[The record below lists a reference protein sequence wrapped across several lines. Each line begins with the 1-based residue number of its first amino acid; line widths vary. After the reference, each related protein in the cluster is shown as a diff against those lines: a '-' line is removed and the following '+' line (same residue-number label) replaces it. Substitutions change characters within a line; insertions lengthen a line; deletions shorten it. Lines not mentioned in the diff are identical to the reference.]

1 MTNVQLMNAVKQL
14 FVALAA
20 SCLVAYYYERA
31 WGLEHGNDFSDQDR
45 LYGRDKKGKSFYTP
59 PYPFLLLAVL
69 AAFFISKGFFAGL
82 SAFFTYTADLMLAI
96 SIYYALLIFLPVLRR
111 HISAR
116 ACAELWLIPYI
127 VIVAKYY
134 TTAEASSVR
143 FVLYIPQPIFDLL
156 LPVWGIGFLAIFAGY
171 ILSHLIFRRRIKKT
185 AVEETDGHVLALWK
199 QELERLDYKR
209 PVRLLRCEAARAPF
223 SMGNTKWT
231 RVTVLPSQSY
241 TDEELT
247 LIFRHELHH
256 IRRCDSN
263 TKLYFAFSNA
273 LLWFHPFVWIAS
285 REASR
290 DMELAC
296 DELVLECSDSA
307 ERKLYADLLLNTAG
321 ERRGF
326 TTCLSASAKALRCR
340 LHAVLHPRKRSSGTL
355 FLMLLVFCSILSYD
369 AFAISTQRTTV
380 GDELLCDSPKFD
392 CVLYTS
398 ADEMIRSNFGTYD
411 EQALYS
417 YIASL
422 PIECLSGTRIYS
434 DLESNVPRLF
444 LSAGPNDNLCVCI
457 YDNGVTLY
465 DRDEGHS
472 TFYYLREPVD
482 WAKIEA
488 FL

>member
-1 MTNVQLMNAVKQL
+1 MTNLQIINAIKQL

-20 SCLVAYYYERA
+20 SFLVAYNYERA

-59 PYPFLLLAVL
+59 PYPFLLLAIL

-96 SIYYALLIFLPVLRR
+96 SLYYVLLIFLPVLRR

-134 TTAEASSVR
+134 TTTTASSVR
-143 FVLYIPQPIFDLL
+143 FVLYIPQQIFDML
-156 LPVWGIGFLAIFAGY
+156 LPVWGIGFLIIFAGY
-171 ILSHLIFRRRIKKT
+171 IFSHLMFRRRILKT
-185 AVEETDGHVLALWK
+185 AAAETDAHVLALWK
-199 QELERLDYKR
+199 QELERLDYRR
-209 PVRLLRCEAARAPF
+209 PVRLLRCQAAGSPF

-231 RVTVLPSQSY
+231 RVTVLPSHSY

-256 IRRCDSN
+256 IRRCDSDA
-263 TKLYFAFSNA
+263 KLYFAFSNA
-273 LLWFHPFVWIAS
+273 LLWFHPLVWIAS

-296 DELVLECSDSA
+296 DELVLEQSDSS
-307 ERKLYADLLLNTAG
+307 ERKLYADLLLHTAG

-326 TTCLSASAKALRCR
+326 TTCLSASARALRCR
-340 LHAVLHPRKRSSGTL
+340 LHAVLHPRKCSSGTL
-355 FLMLLVFCSILSYD
+355 FLMVLVFCSILSYN
-369 AFAISTQRTTV
+369 AFAISTQRTTI
-380 GDELLCDSPKFD
+380 GDELLCTSPDFD
-392 CVLYTS
+392 YLQYTS
-398 ADEMIRSNFGTYD
+398 ADEVIRPAPDTYD
-411 EQALYS
+411 AQALYA
-417 YIASL
+417 YL
-422 PIECLSGTRIYS
+422 GTLTIERLSGTREYS
-434 DLESNVPRLF
+434 DIESYVPRLF
-444 LSAGPNDNLCVCI
+444 LSADPDDNQRICI

-465 DRDEGHS
+465 DQRSGRS

-482 WAKIEA
+482 WAKIETC
-488 FL
+488 L